1 MGIMEQN
8 QPPDPARP
16 IYIWGDKQIKEARN
30 ILNLRFDEAPF
41 SVETVQQ
48 MLSLLIEKL
57 RNDPEQ
63 IERVIVQHFTK
74 KRKIN

>member
-1 MGIMEQN
+1 MEQN